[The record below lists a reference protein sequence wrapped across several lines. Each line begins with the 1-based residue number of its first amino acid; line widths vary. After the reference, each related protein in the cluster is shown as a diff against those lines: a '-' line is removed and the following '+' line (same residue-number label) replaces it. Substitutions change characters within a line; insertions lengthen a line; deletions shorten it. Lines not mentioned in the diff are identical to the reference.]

1 MVEHQRK
8 HVLLTAA
15 LVCLSLG
22 STGCGREEVTPP
34 PTPCERKDDIHAADW
49 VPCRLKDMTLEEK
62 VGQLFMTYAYGEQ
75 ATDPSASMIASN
87 QKDHGVDTAEQLI
100 SRYHLGGIIYFTWSN
115 NLNNP
120 RQIAALS
127 NGLQEV
133 AMRQAPGIPLLIATD
148 QEHGVVS
155 RVGEPVTQFPGSMA
169 LGAAGRLQ
177 DTHEA
182 ARITGRELRA
192 LGINQNFGTVADVNS
207 NPLNPVIGVRSF
219 GVDPARVSGFVQS
232 QVQGMQTGGV
242 AASAKH
248 FPGHG
253 DTDVDSH
260 YGLPIISRS
269 TQQLDAVD
277 LPPFVAAIDAG
288 VDAIMSAHIVVP
300 SLDASGLPAT
310 LSRPILTDLLR
321 GQLGY
326 KGVVVSDSLAM
337 AGARPF
343 GDESDA
349 RVPVEALKAGVDM
362 LLMPPKIDVAYNAVL
377 AAVRGG
383 EISQERLDEA
393 VGRILTLKQKR
404 GVLAEPLVD
413 ELATAGVVGTA
424 RHLDAAESITA
435 RSITLLRN
443 DAGVLPLKAP
453 VSKVLVTGW
462 GVATTASLGAELS
475 KRWVS
480 AQVLQTGIA
489 PAQPAIDEAVA
500 AAGQVD
506 AVVVLTSRAWE
517 NPSQLQLV
525 GALRST
531 QKPVVVVSVR
541 EPYDV
546 GHLGDAPTVVATYGY
561 RPVSMRALAK
571 VLLGVINPMGQLP
584 VNIPEAGNPSSSL
597 YPVGYGLSYPVR

>member
-15 LVCLSLG
+15 LVWLSLG
-22 STGCGREEVTPP
+22 SMGCGTEEVDPP
-34 PTPCERKDDIHAADW
+34 APCQQKDDIQAADW

-62 VGQLFMTYAYGEQ
+62 VGQLFMTYAYGES

-100 SRYHLGGIIYFTWSN
+100 SRYHVGGIIYFTWSN

-127 NGLQEV
+127 NSLQEV
-133 AMRQAPGIPLLIATD
+133 AQRQAPGIPLLIATD
-148 QEHGVVS
+148 QEHGVVARLS
-155 RVGEPVTQFPGSMA
+155 EPFTQFPGSMA
-169 LGAAGRLQ
+169 LGATRRLQ
-177 DTHEA
+177 DARKA
-182 ARITGRELRA
+182 AHITGLELRA
-192 LGINQNFGTVADVNS
+192 LGINQNFGPVADVNS

-219 GVDPARVSGFVQS
+219 GLDPALVSSFMQS
-232 QVQGMQTGGV
+232 QVQGYQAGGV
-242 AASAKH
+242 AATAKH

-277 LPPFVAAIDAG
+277 LPPFVAAIDSG

-300 SLDASGLPAT
+300 ALDASGLPAT

-326 KGVVVSDSLAM
+326 KGLVVSDSLAM
-337 AGARPF
+337 AGARPY

-362 LLMPPKIDVAYNAVL
+362 LLMPPKIGVAYNAVL
-377 AAVRGG
+377 EAVRSG
-383 EISQERLDEA
+383 EVSQERLDEA
-393 VGRILTLKQKR
+393 VSRILTLKKAR
-404 GVLAEPLVD
+404 GLLAHVTVD
-413 ELATAGVVGTA
+413 ESAVNAVVGA
-424 RHLDAAESITA
+424 ASHLDTAEAITA
-435 RSITLLRN
+435 RSITLVRN
-443 DAGVLPLKAP
+443 DARVLPLKTAG
-453 VSKVLVTGW
+453 SKVLVTGW
-462 GVATTASLGAELS
+462 GAATTASLGAELS

-480 AQVLQTGIA
+480 AQVLETGTA
-489 PAQPAIDEAVA
+489 PTQATIDKAVA
-500 AAGQVD
+500 ATEQVD
-506 AVVVLTSRAWE
+506 VVVVLTMRAWA
-517 NPSQLQLV
+517 NTAQLRLV
-525 GALRST
+525 NALRAT
-531 QKPVVVVSVR
+531 QKPVVVVAVR
-541 EPYDV
+541 EPYDA
-546 GHLGDAPTVVATYGY
+546 GYLGDAPTVVATYGF

-571 VLLGVINPMGQLP
+571 VLLGVINPTGLLP
-584 VNIPEAGNPSSSL
+584 VAIPDADRPSTSL
-597 YPVGYGLSYPVR
+597 YPIGHGLSYPVP

>member
-15 LVCLSLG
+15 LVCLSFG
-22 STGCGREEVTPP
+22 STGCGKDEVTPP
-34 PTPCERKDDIHAADW
+34 PTPCQQKDDIHAADW

-75 ATDPSASMIASN
+75 AADPNASMIASN
-87 QKDHGVDTAEQLI
+87 QKDHGVDNAEQLI

-120 RQIAALS
+120 RQISALS
-127 NGLQEV
+127 RGLQQV

-148 QEHGVVS
+148 QEHGVVT

-169 LGAAGRLQ
+169 LGATRRLQ
-177 DTHEA
+177 DAHEA

-192 LGINQNFGTVADVNS
+192 LGINQNFGPVADVNS

-219 GVDPARVSGFVQS
+219 GVDPALVSGFVQT
-232 QVQGMQTGGV
+232 QIRGMQAGGI

-260 YGLPIISRS
+260 FGLPIISRS

-326 KGVVVSDSLAM
+326 TGVVVSDSLAM

-349 RVPVEALKAGVDM
+349 RVPVEALKAGVDL

-383 EISQERLDEA
+383 ELSQERLDEA
-393 VGRILTLKQKR
+393 VGRILALKQKR
-404 GVLAEPLVD
+404 GLLAEPLVD
-413 ELATAGVVGTA
+413 EAALAQVGA
-424 RHLDAAESITA
+424 ASHLDAAESITA

-443 DAGVLPLKAP
+443 DARVLPLKAP

-462 GVATTASLGAELS
+462 GVATTAALGEELS

-489 PAQPAIDEAVA
+489 PAQSAIDQAVA
-500 AAGQVD
+500 AAEQVD
-506 AVVVLTSRAWE
+506 VVVVLTSRAWE

-525 GALRST
+525 SALRST

-546 GHLGDAPTVVATYGY
+546 GYLGDAPTVVATYGY

-571 VLLGVINPMGQLP
+571 VLLGVINPTGLLP
-584 VNIPEAGNPSSSL
+584 VNIPEAGKPSSSL
-597 YPVGYGLSYPVR
+597 YPIGYGLSYPIP